1 MTAPRPRVALTLGDP
16 AGVGPE
22 LAARLLARPGSLRNA
37 DVYVLADAA
46 EVADAARRAGVG
58 VPLAATPS
66 PTEAALLDDGSAP
79 GAAID
84 VGVVSRAAGQ
94 RALHQLRR
102 ALALA
107 RDGQVDAIV
116 YAPLN
121 KSSAHLA
128 GMAEEDE
135 LRWFAGVLGVD
146 GVTSEL
152 NVVDRL
158 WTARVT
164 SHISLAEVAPRITV
178 ERTVG
183 TIALLHR
190 MLAGSGVPAPR
201 LAVAALNPHAGENGR
216 FGREEIDVIAPAVRA
231 AVAAGI
237 DARGPFPSDTVFLA
251 ARRGDV
257 DGVVTMYHDQG
268 QIAMKLLGFD
278 RGVTV
283 QGGLPVPVVT
293 PAHGTAFDI
302 AGRGVA
308 DPGAT
313 CHAFDLAVALA
324 TAG

>member
-1 MTAPRPRVALTLGDP
+1 MTTPRPRVALTLGDP

-22 LAARLLARPGSLRNA
+22 LAARLLARPESLRAA

-46 EVADAARRAGVG
+46 EVEDAARRAEVD
-58 VPLAATPS
+58 VPLAPNPS
-66 PTEAALLDDGSAP
+66 STGAALLDDASAP
-79 GAAID
+79 GAPIELGA
-84 VGVVSRAAGQ
+84 VSAAAGE

-107 RDGQVDAIV
+107 RDGRVDAIV

-128 GMAEEDE
+128 GMREEDE
-135 LRWFAGVLGVD
+135 LRWFAGELGVD

-164 SHISLAEVAPRITV
+164 SHVALAEVPPRITV
-178 ERTVG
+178 ERTLG
-183 TIALLHR
+183 TIELLHR
-190 MLAGSGVPAPR
+190 MLTGSGVARPR

-302 AGRGVA
+302 AGKGVA

-313 CHAFDLAVALA
+313 WHAFDLAVALA
-324 TAG
+324 SR

>member
-1 MTAPRPRVALTLGDP
+1 MNAVRPRVALTLGDP

-22 LAARLLARPGSLRNA
+22 LAARLLARPESLRAA

-46 EVADAARRAGVG
+46 EIDDAARRAGVA
-58 VPLAATPS
+58 VPLAAKPS
-66 PTEAALLDDGSAP
+66 EAAAALLDDASAP
-79 GAAID
+79 DRAIEI
-84 VGVVSRAAGQ
+84 GVVSQAAGA

-102 ALALA
+102 ALALV
-107 RDGQVDAIV
+107 RDGRVDAIV
-116 YAPLN
+116 FSPLN
-121 KSSAHLA
+121 KASAHLG
-128 GMAEEDE
+128 GMRQEDE
-135 LRWFAGVLGVD
+135 LRWFAGEFGVT

-164 SHISLAEVAPRITV
+164 SHISIAQVPARITV

-183 TIALLHR
+183 TIGLLHS
-190 MLAGSGVPAPR
+190 MLSASGVATPR
-201 LAVAALNPHAGENGR
+201 IAVAALNPHAGENGR
-216 FGREEIDVIAPAVRA
+216 FGREEIDVIAPAVRMA
-231 AVAAGI
+231 AAYGI
-237 DARGPFPSDTVFLA
+237 DVRGPFPADTVFIA
-251 ARRGDV
+251 AHRGDY

-302 AGRGVA
+302 VGKGLA
-308 DPGAT
+308 DAGAT
-313 CHAFDLAVALA
+313 FHAFDLAVALA
-324 TAG
+324 S

>member
-1 MTAPRPRVALTLGDP
+1 MTTPRPRVALTLGDP

-22 LAARLLARPGSLRNA
+22 LAARLLARPESLRAA
-37 DVYVLADAA
+37 DVYVLAGAA
-46 EVADAARRAGVG
+46 ELADAAHRAGVD

-66 PTEAALLDDGSAP
+66 PTGAALLDDGSSA
-79 GAAID
+79 GVAID

-107 RDGQVDAIV
+107 GDGRVDAIV

-135 LRWFAGVLGVD
+135 LRWFAGVLGVG

-178 ERTVG
+178 ERTVA
-183 TIALLHR
+183 TIELLHR
-190 MLAGSGVPAPR
+190 MLEGSGVPAPR

-324 TAG
+324 G